1 MNNLNFTVTTMGNKG
16 SYNYQIVENGASS
29 RSEKILNGKSGSF
42 SEAVS
47 FVITIQ
53 NGEAKVVING
63 G

>member
-1 MNNLNFTVTTMGNKG
+1 MNNLSFTLTTIGNKG
-16 SYNYQIVENGASS
+16 NYNYQIVENGATS
-29 RSEKILNGKSGSF
+29 RNEKISNGKSGSF

-53 NGEAKVVING
+53 NGEAKVVVNG